1 MTEELTGR
9 RIVVPETREL
19 GQLLRMLEERGA
31 DTVPCPMIAIR
42 DAPDPVPINAWLRR
56 FAKGTCNDLVL
67 MTGEGLRRLLGF
79 ARRLD
84 LEPAFRVALAETR
97 KITRGPKPVRA
108 LREIGLT
115 ADVPADEPTTEG
127 VIAALERHDLTG
139 RRVGVQLYPGNAN
152 ERLLKFLEGAGA
164 KADPVLPYVYAS
176 EVDDARVIAV
186 IAEMAAGQID
196 AIAFTSAPQVRR
208 FRDVARA
215 FGREAELR
223 QGLERIVVAAVGP
236 IVAAELNAIGVQVNV
251 TPRDNTFFMKPL
263 VRELKCGGSVSSA
276 RRLNR
281 KSPHLAGVG
290 HKIVLGT
297 AFGPEGRSPH
307 ARFSAGC
314 SHRRSQLRLNATPRK
329 EVNAPWAV
337 GIALKSLDC
346 KRRGALRTRVNP

>member
-31 DTVPCPMIAIR
+31 DPVPCPMIAIR

-108 LREIGLT
+108 LREIGLA

-127 VIAALERHDLTG
+127 VIAALKRHDLTR

-152 ERLLKFLEGAGA
+152 ERLLQFLEGASA

-176 EVDDARVIAV
+176 EADDARVMAV
-186 IAEMAAGQID
+186 IAEMASGQID

-263 VRELKCGGSVSSA
+263 VRELA
-276 RRLNR
+276 AALTT
-281 KSPHLAGVG
+281 G
-290 HKIVLGT
+290 HMG
-297 AFGPEGRSPH
+297 
-307 ARFSAGC
+307 
-314 SHRRSQLRLNATPRK
+314 
-329 EVNAPWAV
+329 
-337 GIALKSLDC
+337 
-346 KRRGALRTRVNP
+346 

>member
-1 MTEELTGR
+1 MTEELSGR

-31 DTVPCPMIAIR
+31 DTVPCPMVAIR
-42 DAPDPVPINAWLRR
+42 DTPDTAPVEMLLRR
-56 FAKGTCNDLVL
+56 FANGTCDDLVL

-84 LEPAFRVALAETR
+84 LEPAFLVALAATR

-108 LREIGLT
+108 LREIGLG
-115 ADVPADEPTTEG
+115 ADLPADEPTTEG

-164 KADPVLPYVYAS
+164 EADPVLPYVYAS

-223 QGLERIVVAAVGP
+223 QGFKRIVVAAVGP
-236 IVAAELNAIGVQVNV
+236 IVAAELEAIGVQVNV
-251 TPRDNTFFMKPL
+251 TPSDNTFFMKPL
-263 VRELKCGGSVSSA
+263 VRELA
-276 RRLNR
+276 AALIRE
-281 KSPHLAGVG
+281 
-290 HKIVLGT
+290 HKG
-297 AFGPEGRSPH
+297 
-307 ARFSAGC
+307 
-314 SHRRSQLRLNATPRK
+314 
-329 EVNAPWAV
+329 
-337 GIALKSLDC
+337 
-346 KRRGALRTRVNP
+346 

>member
-1 MTEELTGR
+1 
-9 RIVVPETREL
+9 VVPETREL

-42 DAPDPVPINAWLRR
+42 DTPDAVPVEAWLRR
-56 FAKGTCNDLVL
+56 FAKGTCDDLVL

-84 LEPAFRVALAETR
+84 LEPAFLVALAVTR

-108 LREIGLT
+108 LREVGLA
-115 ADVPADEPTTEG
+115 ADVPADQPTTEG
-127 VIAALERHDLTG
+127 VIAALQRHDLAG

-164 KADPVLPYVYAS
+164 EADPVLPYVYAS
-176 EVDDARVIAV
+176 EADDARVIAV

-215 FGREAELR
+215 SGRETELR
-223 QGLERIVVAAVGP
+223 QGFERIVVAAVGP
-236 IVAAELNAIGVQVNV
+236 IVAAELDAIGVQVNV

-263 VRELKCGGSVSSA
+263 VRELAAALTKD
-276 RRLNR
+276 
-281 KSPHLAGVG
+281 
-290 HKIVLGT
+290 HKG
-297 AFGPEGRSPH
+297 
-307 ARFSAGC
+307 
-314 SHRRSQLRLNATPRK
+314 
-329 EVNAPWAV
+329 
-337 GIALKSLDC
+337 
-346 KRRGALRTRVNP
+346 